1 MVASRKAGDNW
12 LEKAA
17 TAALRVPSVVFD
29 AERNVLSN
37 PEHPDFRRFKVVGV
51 EPVRWDER
59 LFTEKP
65 RS

>member
-1 MVASRKAGDNW
+1 VSRRAGDDW

-17 TAALRVPSVVFD
+17 TAVLRVPSVVFD
-29 AERNVLSN
+29 VERNVLIN
-37 PEHPDFRRFKVVGV
+37 PDHPDFRRFRVVGV

-59 LFTEKP
+59 LFTETP